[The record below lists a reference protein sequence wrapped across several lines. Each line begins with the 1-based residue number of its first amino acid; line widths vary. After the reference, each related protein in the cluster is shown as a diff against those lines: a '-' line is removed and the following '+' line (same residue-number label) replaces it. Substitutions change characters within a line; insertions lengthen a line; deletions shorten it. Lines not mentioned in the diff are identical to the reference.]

1 MTNHKAPGQLPPS
14 DLDAE
19 RTVLA
24 SILVDA
30 GQSAGIFKV
39 CADLNLQPAAFFE
52 PKHQTIYQACQQL
65 ITEGI
70 SPDELTIAN
79 HLRSTLALDQAGGI
93 SYINELT
100 SSLFSPSANIRPAI
114 SILAEKHQA
123 RQLIYIARDITAKA
137 LSGAFKPSELA
148 TSFQAQAK
156 ALLEGNTGQTTTQ
169 RMQLAD
175 LLNFD
180 RHNDQNNLIG
190 NRWLCRGGS
199 LLFSGQAGCGKSS
212 LVTSMI
218 VNWALGKPLWGI
230 KPVKPLRIV
239 LLQSENDGGDLGEQ
253 WQDVLNA
260 MHLTLGE
267 QQMLFEN
274 VFIYREAV
282 KTGDAFGQLI
292 EDLVKTHSADLLVC
306 DPLLGFAGGDVSK
319 QEFCSHFLRHI
330 LQPCLMR
337 TGCALIAVHH
347 QNKPPKKGDGNV
359 QATYDFT
366 GSSELANWFRST
378 AILRREDPEQPHFIF
393 KLGKRGGR
401 AGMRDGQG
409 MFTESLRIR
418 HSKVRG
424 EIKWEINNAPPPS
437 QDDV

>member
-1 MTNHKAPGQLPPS
+1 MTNHKAPAQLPPS

-30 GQSAGIFKV
+30 DQAAGIFKT
-39 CADLNLQPAAFFE
+39 CTDLALKPDAFFE
-52 PKHQTIYQACQQL
+52 PKHQIIYQACQQL

-70 SPDELTIAN
+70 SPDELTLSN
-79 HLRSTLALDQAGGI
+79 HLRSTLALDQAGGVT
-93 SYINELT
+93 YINELSACLFAP
-100 SSLFSPSANIRPAI
+100 SSNIKPAI
-114 SILAEKHQA
+114 NILTEKHQA

-156 ALLEGNTGQTTTQ
+156 AILEGNTGQSTTQ
-169 RMQLAD
+169 RMQLPD
-175 LLNFD
+175 LYAFD
-180 RHNDQNNLIG
+180 RHNDPNNLIG

-218 VNWALGKPLWGI
+218 INWALGKPLWGI

-239 LLQSENDGGDLGEQ
+239 LLQSENDLGDLSEQ
-253 WQDVLNA
+253 WLDVTNA
-260 MHLTLGE
+260 MHLTQADHQTLA
-267 QQMLFEN
+267 EN

-378 AILRREDPEQPHFIF
+378 AILRREDAEQPHFIF
-393 KLGKRGGR
+393 KLGKRGAR
-401 AGMRDGQG
+401 AGMRDAQG
-409 MFTESLRIR
+409 MFTDALRVR

-437 QDDV
+437 KDDV

>member
-1 MTNHKAPGQLPPS
+1 MTTHKALGQLPPS

-30 GQSAGIFKV
+30 AQSAGIFKT
-39 CADLNLQPAAFFE
+39 CADLNLQPATFFE

-70 SPDELTIAN
+70 SPDELTLSN
-79 HLRSTLALDQAGGI
+79 HLRTTLALDQAGGTA
-93 SYINELT
+93 YVNELT
-100 SSLFSPSANIRPAI
+100 ANLFAPSANIRSAVN
-114 SILAEKHQA
+114 ILTEKHQA

-156 ALLEGNTGQTTTQ
+156 ALLDGNAGQSTTQ
-169 RMQLAD
+169 RMQLND
-175 LLNFD
+175 LYAFD
-180 RHNDQNNLIG
+180 RHNDPNNLIG

-218 VNWALGKPLWGI
+218 VNWALGKTLWGI

-239 LLQSENDGGDLGEQ
+239 LLQSENDLGDLSEQ
-253 WQDVLNA
+253 WLDVTNA
-260 MHLTLGE
+260 MHLTLAE

-393 KLGKRGGR
+393 KLGKRGAR

-409 MFTESLRIR
+409 MFTDALRVR

-437 QDDV
+437 KDDV

>member
-1 MTNHKAPGQLPPS
+1 MTNNKAPSQLPPS

-30 GQSAGIFKV
+30 GQSAGIYKT
-39 CADLNLQPAAFFE
+39 CTELNLQPAAFFE
-52 PKHQTIYQACQQL
+52 PKHQTIYTACQQMMA
-65 ITEGI
+65 EGVT
-70 SPDELTIAN
+70 PDELTLCN
-79 HLRSTLALDQAGGI
+79 HLRSTLALDQAGGVA
-93 SYINELT
+93 YINELT
-100 SSLFSPSANIRPAI
+100 ATLFSPSPNIRPAI
-114 SILAEKHQA
+114 GILAEKHQA

-137 LSGAFKPSELA
+137 LSGAFKPAELA
-148 TSFQAQAK
+148 SSFQAQAK
-156 ALLEGNTGQTTTQ
+156 ALLEAGTGQSTTQ
-169 RMQLAD
+169 RMALED
-175 LLNFD
+175 LMAFD
-180 RHNDQNNLIG
+180 RHNDPNNLIG
-190 NRWLCRGGS
+190 NRWLCKGGS
-199 LLFSGQAGCGKSS
+199 LLFSAQAGCGKST
-212 LVTSMI
+212 LVTSML
-218 VNWALGKPLWGI
+218 VNWSLGKDLWGI

-253 WQDVLNA
+253 WQDILKDLY
-260 MHLTLGE
+260 LTPAE
-267 QQMLFEN
+267 KQMLFEN

-282 KTGDAFGQLI
+282 KTGDDFGQLI

-359 QATYDFT
+359 QSTYDFT
-366 GSSELANWFRST
+366 GSSELANWFRAT
-378 AILRREDPEQPHFIF
+378 AILRREDQELPHFIF

-401 AGMRDGQG
+401 AGLRDGQG

-424 EIKWEINNAPPPS
+424 EIKWEINNAPPPTE
-437 QDDV
+437 DV